1 MTQPDKPFPGSSCRR
16 KSARSAIQV
25 FLMIVLNSYKKGSNG
40 VDHMDIQSLGT
51 TPVPGTS
58 PAGQDARYD
67 DDYARLQ
74 AEIDKLN
81 SVTHVGEVDWKK
93 VVDMA
98 AAILEGKSKDL
109 LVACYMSVGLM
120 QIQDLPGLITG
131 TKVLHDLV
139 ATFWDTCYPPKKR
152 LRGRMNTLSWW
163 QEKTLAWVKA
173 RPTDPPVP
181 AETREAVISN
191 VKQLDQSLGEL
202 LPDLPPMRDLMAA
215 LDRLPVEQPVRAEQD
230 EPSRQETEEQAPPQP
245 RQDAPQQV
253 QSTPAPSQSNPPGQG
268 SAAATPE
275 DTAMAR
281 KILSEAALSFANL
294 ARGEHFADPW
304 IWKAARLAAWGNVH
318 ALPPSQS
325 GQTMIPPPDASIKAA
340 LLQQIRDGRAR
351 EAATAAEERFTG
363 AIFWLDLQRIIATAL
378 RALGPDFALAEEAV
392 RVEMAAMV
400 RRFTGLEQLAFA
412 DGTPFA
418 DAETKAWLTSISV
431 GPEKEQSSQ
440 DKRKSA
446 IQTVLEQAEARQA
459 KKDEAGAL
467 DLITQAMLRVAD
479 RPSRLR
485 LRIGQVNLLCR
496 AQRFPLATALAEEM
510 LAELDARELTVWD
523 PELALDILRACHE
536 AFVGLGDETG
546 LARARDVAVRI
557 SRIRPSAAL
566 NLAL

>member
-1 MTQPDKPFPGSSCRR
+1 
-16 KSARSAIQV
+16 
-25 FLMIVLNSYKKGSNG
+25 
-40 VDHMDIQSLGT
+40 MDIQNLGT

-67 DDYARLQ
+67 EDYGQLQ

-131 TKVLHDLV
+131 TRVLHDLV

-152 LRGRMNTLSWW
+152 LRGRMNTLAWW

-173 RPTDPPVP
+173 RPADPPVT
-181 AETREAVISN
+181 AETREGVVSN

-202 LPDLPPMRDLMAA
+202 LPDLPPMRDLLAA
-215 LDRLPVEQPVRAEQD
+215 LDRLPVEQPVQPEPD
-230 EPSRQETEEQAPPQP
+230 EPPRQETKEKDPPRSTRDTP
-245 RQDAPQQV
+245 SQD
-253 QSTPAPSQSNPPGQG
+253 QSAPAPSQPDPPGQG
-268 SAAATPE
+268 GAATPE

-325 GQTMIPPPDASIKAA
+325 GQTMIPPPDATIKSA

-378 RALGPDFALAEEAV
+378 RALGPDFAPAEEAV
-392 RVEMAAMV
+392 RTEMAAMV
-400 RRFTGLEQLAFA
+400 RRFTGLDQLVFA

-418 DAETKAWLTSISV
+418 DAETKAWLTTISA
-431 GPEKEQSSQ
+431 GPEKEQASQ

-479 RPSRLR
+479 RPSKLR

-510 LAELDARELTVWD
+510 LAELNTRELTVWD

-536 AFVGLGDETG
+536 AFVGLGGEAG
-546 LARARDVAVRI
+546 LAKAKDLAVHI